1 MWALVKH
8 FEDMGRKLDE
18 VLAPYQTLTSRERAR
33 WADVV
38 KVRAK
43 AAQLVSGEYYS
54 RCADDSL
61 PAFAA
66 MCEHSNLWL
75 TRLVVADS
83 SVSRQSRPSPEVP
96 PKGRECL
103 GR

>member
-1 MWALVKH
+1 MWAVVKL
-8 FEDMGRKLDE
+8 FEDMERKLDE
-18 VLAPYQTLTSRERAR
+18 VVAPDQTLPPRERAR

-38 KVRAK
+38 RVGAK

-54 RCADDSL
+54 KCADDSL

-75 TRLVVADS
+75 TRVV
-83 SVSRQSRPSPEVP
+83 R
-96 PKGRECL
+96 
-103 GR
+103 